1 MPTDHTRR
9 HALRDVLGT
18 YLAVAAVC
26 FAAGLLRGVRFGPE
40 IAPTLIAGA
49 FLFTALEKAR
59 RDHGG
64 AARFGIA
71 LGGLLAPRD
80 EEGAPDPVAVG
91 RSAAREITVALAVA
105 LVTFVPYAFA
115 YAAYHAPVR
124 SFSLEGV
131 ELPVSFV
138 AGQLIVVA
146 LPEEAFFRGFVQ
158 TRLTDAFPTR
168 RRLFG
173 VRVSIPALLLQAA
186 LFALVHV
193 LVEPN
198 PARLAVFFP
207 GLLFGLLREWRGG
220 IGAALVY
227 HALSNVFAEV
237 LFQGLM

>member
-18 YLAVAAVC
+18 YLVVGAVC
-26 FAAGLLRGVRFGPE
+26 LAAGLLRGVRFGAE

-59 RDHGG
+59 RDQGG

-80 EEGAPDPVAVG
+80 DEGTPDPAAVA
-91 RSAAREITVALAVA
+91 RSAAREIAVAVAVALA
-105 LVTFVPYAFA
+105 TFVPYAFA
-115 YAAYHAPVR
+115 YSAYHAPLR
-124 SFSLEGV
+124 PFSLEGV
-131 ELPVSFV
+131 EIPMSFV

-158 TRLTDAFPTR
+158 TRFTDAFPTR
-168 RRLFG
+168 RSLFG
-173 VRVSIPALLLQAA
+173 VRVSIPALVLQAA

-198 PARLAVFFP
+198 PARLAVF
-207 GLLFGLLREWRGG
+207 
-220 IGAALVY
+220 
-227 HALSNVFAEV
+227 
-237 LFQGLM
+237 